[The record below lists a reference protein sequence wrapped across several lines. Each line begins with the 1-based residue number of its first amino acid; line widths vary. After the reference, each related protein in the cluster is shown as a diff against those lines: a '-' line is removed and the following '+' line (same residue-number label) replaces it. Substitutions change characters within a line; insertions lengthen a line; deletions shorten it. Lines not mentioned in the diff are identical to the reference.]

1 MKVIAVVAQKGGTGK
16 TTLTLALA
24 VEAERSGKS
33 VAIVDLDPQAT
44 ASKWG
49 DRREAQTPVI
59 VSAQPAR
66 LHQVL
71 EAAKDQ
77 GAEIVL
83 IDTPARSEQAALE
96 AAKAANLVLVP
107 CRPAI
112 YDLETVSTTVELVR
126 YAGSR
131 PIVVILNG
139 LPPRGTRREQA
150 EDVLRAQEIS
160 VCPFGFG
167 YRAAYNDAGT
177 LGLSAQEYDPSG
189 KATEEVKGVYE
200 FVGKLLKDIT
210 RNIEAA
216 HEQKGHGPA
225 RGNAKPGKSRHT
237 GPKAVAH
244 AARRRA

>member
-1 MKVIAVVAQKGGTGK
+1 MKVIAEDAQKDGTGQ

-107 CRPAI
+107 CRPA
-112 YDLETVSTTVELVR
+112 
-126 YAGSR
+126 
-131 PIVVILNG
+131 
-139 LPPRGTRREQA
+139 
-150 EDVLRAQEIS
+150 
-160 VCPFGFG
+160 
-167 YRAAYNDAGT
+167 
-177 LGLSAQEYDPSG
+177 
-189 KATEEVKGVYE
+189 
-200 FVGKLLKDIT
+200 
-210 RNIEAA
+210 
-216 HEQKGHGPA
+216 
-225 RGNAKPGKSRHT
+225 
-237 GPKAVAH
+237 
-244 AARRRA
+244 